1 MQAAP
6 TMSRSRPVG
15 GALKP
20 LRPWRLLVEPSSRIT
35 DPAQRRNAAL
45 LSIFLLCLFAL
56 FLAINLTYAL
66 TIPGYRLPLADAVGY
81 GVLSLTY
88 VLSRSRL
95 IRVAELILLF
105 MFPLNVF
112 QNVLAGTTLNLAV
125 TLSFL
130 LPSYVLASIF
140 LTPLETGLYGYGIN
154 CIILLLPLIA
164 PRQIP
169 GFSSVIGAASAG
181 VVVVTLCIISKVNR
195 DQIERDR
202 QNQLKQDYDR
212 TLQGWARALELRD
225 WRTEDHSRRVI
236 DLTLQLARACG
247 VPERELDSYYR
258 GALLHDIGKMAVPD
272 QILFKKS
279 RLTKEEWKV
288 MRRHPKVAAEML
300 SSIPFLEQ
308 ALAIP
313 VYHHEWWN
321 GQGYPFGMQGK
332 QIPLAARIFAV
343 IDTWD
348 ALISNRPYRKAWSR
362 RAAAAYL
369 KEQRGRQFDPEVVDR
384 FFALNASIQQI
395 GQGQLA
401 GERPPIGANLG

>member
-1 MQAAP
+1 MQP
-6 TMSRSRPVG
+6 CRRCQHRILRDWQV
-15 GALKP
+15 ALTKP
-20 LRPWRLLVEPSSRIT
+20 LSPWRLFVEPSGHIT
-35 DPAQRRNAAL
+35 DPAGRRNAPL
-45 LSIFLLCLFAL
+45 LSIFLLCQFVL
-56 FLAINLTYAL
+56 FLSINLAYAL
-66 TIPGYRLPLADAVGY
+66 SIPAYRLPAADAIGY
-81 GVLSLTY
+81 GVLTLTY
-88 VLSRSRL
+88 VISRSRFT
-95 IRVAELILLF
+95 RAAELILLF

-112 QNVLAGTTLNLAV
+112 QNVLSGTTLNLAV

-140 LTPLETGLYGYGIN
+140 LSPLETGLYGYGIN
-154 CIILLLPLIA
+154 GIILLLPFIA

-181 VVVVTLCIISKVNR
+181 VIVVTLCIISKINR
-195 DQIERDR
+195 DQIELDR

-225 WRTEDHSRRVI
+225 RQTEDHSRRVI

-247 VPERELDSYYR
+247 VRGQELDSYHR

-272 QILFKKS
+272 QILFKKT

-300 SSIPFLEQ
+300 ASIPFLDQ

-321 GQGYPFGMQGK
+321 GAGYPFGLQGE

-343 IDTWD
+343 VDTWD
-348 ALISNRPYRKAWSR
+348 ALISNRPYRKAWTR

-369 KEQRGRQFDPEVVDR
+369 KEQKGKQFDPEIVDR
-384 FFALNASIQQI
+384 FFALNA
-395 GQGQLA
+395 
-401 GERPPIGANLG
+401 